1 MVKTN
6 RPSAGVSTSGP
17 DLAGRSDAALVAELV
32 NGSEEALLEL
42 YRRHSDQL
50 FRAAVLRLGDRQL
63 AEEVVQ
69 DTYLALWNRA
79 ELFDAGQGSL
89 LTWLSAIARNRAVD
103 MYRRGARRPV
113 ALPLSALLPDEGGE
127 NMSIEEALRTAPT
140 NSGRADSEPEQWL
153 DGVWLRG
160 EVDRALRDIPEPERQ
175 VITLAYFEELSQS
188 EIAARLDWP
197 LGTVK
202 TRTRRALARL
212 RETLAAVVHE
222 PPDPARA
229 REPTD
234 GPR

>member
-1 MVKTN
+1 MVETG
-6 RPSAGVSTSGP
+6 RPAAGVSTSGP
-17 DLAGRSDAALVAELV
+17 DLGQRSDEALVADLV
-32 NGSEEALLEL
+32 DGSEDALLEI
-42 YRRHSDQL
+42 YRRYSDQL

-79 ELFDAGQGSL
+79 ELFDARQASL

-103 MYRRGARRPV
+103 TFRRGARRV
-113 ALPLSALLPDEGGE
+113 AALPLSALLPDDAGDDMNLED
-127 NMSIEEALRTAPT
+127 ALRAAATGGSRT
-140 NSGRADSEPEQWL
+140 EDEPEQWL
-153 DGVWLRG
+153 DSAWLRG
-160 EVDRALRDIPEPERQ
+160 EVDRALRDIPEVERQ
-175 VITLAYFEELSQS
+175 VITLAYYEELSQS

-212 RETLAAVVHE
+212 RQVLATVICE
-222 PPDPARA
+222 PADEVLV

-234 GPR
+234 GTR

>member
-1 MVKTN
+1 MVKTGQS
-6 RPSAGVSTSGP
+6 SAGVSTSGP
-17 DLAGRSDAALVAELV
+17 GIAGRSDEALMADLV
-32 NGSEEALLEL
+32 DGSEDALLEI
-42 YRRHSDQL
+42 YRRYSDRL

-79 ELFDAGQGSL
+79 ELFDARQASL

-103 MYRRGARRPV
+103 MFRRGARRPV
-113 ALPLSALLPDEGGE
+113 AVPLSALLPDDGGDD
-127 NMSIEEALRTAPT
+127 MSLEDALRTAAA
-140 NSGRADSEPEQWL
+140 SSSRADSEPEQWL
-153 DGVWLRG
+153 DGAWLRG

-175 VITLAYFEELSQS
+175 VITLAYYEELSQS

-212 RETLAAVVHE
+212 RQTLATVVRE
-222 PPDPARA
+222 PVDDALI

>member
-1 MVKTN
+1 M
-6 RPSAGVSTSGP
+6 A
-17 DLAGRSDAALVAELV
+17 DLVD
-32 NGSEEALLEL
+32 GSEDALLEI
-42 YRRHSDQL
+42 YRRYSDRL

-79 ELFDAGQGSL
+79 ELFDARQASL

-103 MYRRGARRPV
+103 MFRRGARRPV
-113 ALPLSALLPDEGGE
+113 AVPLSALLPDDGGDD
-127 NMSIEEALRTAPT
+127 MSLEDALRTAAA
-140 NSGRADSEPEQWL
+140 SSSRADSEPEQWL
-153 DGVWLRG
+153 DGAWLRG

-175 VITLAYFEELSQS
+175 VITLAYYEELSQS

-212 RETLAAVVHE
+212 RQTLATVVRE
-222 PPDPARA
+222 PVDDALM